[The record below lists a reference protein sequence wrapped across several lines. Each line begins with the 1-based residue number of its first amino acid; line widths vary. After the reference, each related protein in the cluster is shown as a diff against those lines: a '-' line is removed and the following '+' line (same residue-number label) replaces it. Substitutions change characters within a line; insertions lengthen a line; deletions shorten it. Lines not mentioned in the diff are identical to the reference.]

1 MPSYDSESRK
11 TQTKAVSE
19 VSKGGRS
26 GFWKLLY
33 QGAND
38 VTQGVLALRE
48 LGGRRK

>member
-11 TQTKAVSE
+11 TQTKAVSD
-19 VSKGGRS
+19 VSKGGGS
-26 GFWKLLY
+26 GFWKLFC

-38 VTQGVLALRE
+38 VTQEVFALRE